1 LELLNERLR
10 VILGGWVCDDL
21 AELTKGSIYIDR
33 KRWPGIAT
41 MMRGGRRRGSLLAQ
55 QINVLYRGIH
65 SGDQRRAKTDHGD
78 AVEML
83 RHAAQGR
90 KVAVTGVP
98 IRIHRG
104 ELCTVV
110 GILYWPE
117 LIHGDDLYTTSCVI
131 QSIQ

>member
-1 LELLNERLR
+1 LELLSERLR

-21 AELTKGSIYIDR
+21 VELTEGSIYIDQ

-41 MMRGGRRRGSLLAQ
+41 MTRGGRRRGSLLAQ
-55 QINVLYRGIH
+55 RIRVLYRGID
-65 SGDQRRAKTDHGD
+65 SGDQWRAKTDHGD

-90 KVAVTGVP
+90 KAVVTGVP

-110 GILYWPE
+110 GTYPR
-117 LIHGDDLYTTSCVI
+117 
-131 QSIQ
+131 

>member
-1 LELLNERLR
+1 
-10 VILGGWVCDDL
+10 VCDDL
-21 AELTKGSIYIDR
+21 VELTEGSIYIDQ

-41 MMRGGRRRGSLLAQ
+41 MTRGGRRRGSLLAQ
-55 QINVLYRGIH
+55 RIRVLYRGID
-65 SGDQRRAKTDHGD
+65 SGDQWRAKTDHGD

-90 KVAVTGVP
+90 KAVVTGVP

-110 GILYWPE
+110 GTYPR
-117 LIHGDDLYTTSCVI
+117 
-131 QSIQ
+131 